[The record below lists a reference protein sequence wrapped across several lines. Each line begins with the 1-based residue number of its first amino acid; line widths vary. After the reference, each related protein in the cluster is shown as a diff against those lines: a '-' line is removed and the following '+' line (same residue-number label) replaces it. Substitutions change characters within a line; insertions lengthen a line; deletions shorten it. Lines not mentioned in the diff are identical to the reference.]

1 MSTIYDVAKLAG
13 VGKSTVSR
21 VINKNGA
28 IKEST
33 RLKVE
38 AAMKE
43 LNYRPSLFAQGI
55 KTGRSKTIALVV
67 PDSTNLFYSMLLSGI
82 EDIARKY
89 GYFVMLCNGEY
100 DSQKGKVYLEQ
111 LQERNIDG
119 IIYCVYRKDEVFKD
133 IFELSETVPVVF
145 TDDPYLRDPT
155 VSVVYTDGKKAVRE
169 NVDYLYKKGCRNIA
183 FIGLEEICAVMYRF
197 EGYKQGLKDHEIRY
211 SRDLVYQAPY
221 NWCRMSHF
229 MLGAEGISQIMQSG
243 KQVDAVI
250 AATDMLAIGA
260 ISWIQE
266 NGYSVPGDIR
276 VIGYDNIEISSIIR
290 PKLSTISQPI
300 RMMGNEAAE
309 LLFRK
314 IEENNGINETIEMN
328 TTFIEREST

>member
-1 MSTIYDVAKLAG
+1 
-13 VGKSTVSR
+13 
-21 VINKNGA
+21 
-28 IKEST
+28 
-33 RLKVE
+33 
-38 AAMKE
+38 MK
-43 LNYRPSLFAQGI
+43 
-55 KTGRSKTIALVV
+55 
-67 PDSTNLFYSMLLSGI
+67 SGI
-82 EDIARKY
+82 P
-89 GYFVMLCNGEY
+89 G
-100 DSQKGKVYLEQ
+100 
-111 LQERNIDG
+111 
-119 IIYCVYRKDEVFKD
+119 
-133 IFELSETVPVVF
+133 
-145 TDDPYLRDPT
+145 
-155 VSVVYTDGKKAVRE
+155 
-169 NVDYLYKKGCRNIA
+169 
-183 FIGLEEICAVMYRF
+183 
-197 EGYKQGLKDHEIRY
+197 
-211 SRDLVYQAPY
+211 DLVYQAPY

-290 PKLSTISQPI
+290 PKMSTISQPI